1 MKFKFKR
8 LLILS
13 MCLATSMMLFGCG
26 NADSNSTTNDSYIA
40 DDGVDGVA
48 DKAEFNGADD
58 IADADAVADAV
69 DIAVD
74 DVAMVNDA
82 VIGQSQKIHVE
93 AGVLTAG
100 EWNDNQNWGFFTNL
114 VNANTIEFP
123 SYGLDP
129 RNRVKVAVTDDSQ
142 NAVKNATVK
151 LLSSSGETIWTSIT
165 DKDGNAYLFYHADE
179 DVPSNVEV
187 SYKDHAETFELS
199 LEEKS
204 TDEQGNT
211 QLVESDEL
219 DVTFNETTDNYTNM
233 DVMFIVDTTGS
244 MDDEMLFLQSEFS
257 AIADTIGNENTRY
270 SVNFY
275 RDEGDDY
282 VTKCN
287 DFTSDV
293 SELQKLLNAESANG
307 GGDFPEAVAQVLAET
322 LVNAQWDDD
331 AVKVA
336 FLIFDAPPHSS
347 AENEKI
353 ISNAIQV
360 ASEKGIRLVPVV
372 SSNSDRDTELFGRAL
387 SICTNGTYVFLT
399 DDSGVGESHLEPIV
413 GSYEVE
419 KLYDIIVRIISEYRQ
434 Q

>member
-1 MKFKFKR
+1 
-8 LLILS
+8 
-13 MCLATSMMLFGCG
+13 
-26 NADSNSTTNDSYIA
+26 
-40 DDGVDGVA
+40 
-48 DKAEFNGADD
+48 
-58 IADADAVADAV
+58 
-69 DIAVD
+69 
-74 DVAMVNDA
+74 MVNDA

-322 LVNAQWDDD
+322 LVDAQWDDD

-347 AENEKI
+347 AENKKI

-413 GSYEVE
+413 GNYEVE
-419 KLYDIIVRIISEYRQ
+419 KLYDIIVRIISDYRQ